1 MCKSVIPN
9 HPFPLRQ
16 SSGKV
21 RSINCVH
28 YRRCML
34 ESQFRGPGYWRDLK
48 WQLRRSLLSRKRRS
62 NWAPYPHPTY
72 LPSFSYLLNKVL
84 EALHTFW
91 LVQNGTS
98 QVTSHFLGDF
108 QSCGIE
114 GCWDIMMALC
124 LWEQGSLLWNVI
136 EFEANIYS
144 YLFVFIQCL
153 LISCVYFLLVSICL
167 SVSPSD
173 CKYIEEVDF

>member
-1 MCKSVIPN
+1 MHKSVIPN

-21 RSINCVH
+21 RRINCVH

-98 QVTSHFLGDF
+98 QVTSLFLGDF
-108 QSCGIE
+108 QFLRNPGMP
-114 GCWDIMMALC
+114 GHND
-124 LWEQGSLLWNVI
+124 GSLSVGTRFSSVKCDRIW
-136 EFEANIYS
+136 S
-144 YLFVFIQCL
+144 QYLL
-153 LISCVYFLLVSICL
+153 LSICVYPVFVN
-167 SVSPSD
+167 
-173 CKYIEEVDF
+173 